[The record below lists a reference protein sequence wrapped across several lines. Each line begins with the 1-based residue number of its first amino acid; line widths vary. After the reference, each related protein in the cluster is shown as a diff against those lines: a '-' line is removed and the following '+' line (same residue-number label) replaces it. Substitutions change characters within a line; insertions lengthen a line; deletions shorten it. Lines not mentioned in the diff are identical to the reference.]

1 MSSSHQNLYYKLKE
15 MDLSHFNIDF
25 SDKIEVPSNVKKNMR
40 YLGTEFERVFTSILA
55 NKYGLST
62 KSLLITIKKQTT
74 IKNTK
79 IEIYKDFNIKKI
91 NKFNSSKFIENHEYF
106 SNIRLSINEK
116 AEIQPFVKQ
125 LLHKINFIKFKPKQY
140 ILTKIKFRKSIE
152 SSHTGTFAEIDLI
165 IDDKIIDIKTDSVLK
180 LNKDYVVQLLYYYF
194 LLNYTSNFSQD
205 SKSFLNKLKINKICL
220 YYACFDVLIE
230 FDIKKI
236 FKNSSILKELNE
248 LIHNSFVSYSFN
260 LKELIHFVVFNQY
273 ADVKYFESIQN
284 DINQNHLHLFK
295 RHIDIKLNFEYENI
309 NLNLKSERL
318 LQLIKLNL
326 LIYQFKKTHDLNLDV
341 EILIKKY
348 LMVSFRNSIKKD
360 NCKLLTEIKDKHIY
374 MGLLDYSKMI
384 NLISTIEYYD
394 TCVEDKKVQK
404 SFKEFYIRN
413 KENYSEKLIDL
424 KSSNIDDFNFFQ
436 NNWSI
441 LYNEICDQK
450 LNKIIK
456 NNEFEI
462 IANFIAKL
470 LKFEVKPNNYF
481 IVGLD
486 KILFDIRQSYMN
498 DLITKKQFAEKHKL
512 IFKLVEKI

>member
-1 MSSSHQNLYYKLKE
+1 MSLSHQNLYYKLKE
-15 MDLSHFNIDF
+15 MDLSHFKIDF
-25 SDKIEVPSNVKKNMR
+25 SDKMEVPSNVKKNMR
-40 YLGTEFERVFTSILA
+40 YVGTEFERVFTSILA

-79 IEIYKDFNIKKI
+79 IEIYKDLNKKKI
-91 NKFNSSKFIENHEYF
+91 NKFNSCKFIENHEYF
-106 SNIRLSINEK
+106 SNIRLSLNEK

-125 LLHKINFIKFKPKQY
+125 LLHKINFIKFKPKQH

-152 SSHTGTFAEIDLI
+152 NSHTGTFAEIDLI

-194 LLNYTSNFSQD
+194 LLNYTNNFSQD
-205 SKSFLNKLKINKICL
+205 SISFINKLKINKICL

-230 FDIKKI
+230 FDLKKI
-236 FKNSSILKELNE
+236 FKNSSIIKELNE
-248 LIHNSFVSYSFN
+248 LIHNSFVNYNFN
-260 LKELIHFVVFNQY
+260 LKEIIHFVVFNQN

-309 NLNLKSERL
+309 NLKSERL

-326 LIYQFKKTHDLNLDV
+326 LINQFKKTHDLNLDI

-348 LMVSFRNSIKKD
+348 LMFSFRNSIKKD
-360 NCKLLTEIKDKHIY
+360 NGKQLKEINEKHIY
-374 MGLLDYSKMI
+374 MGLLDYYKMI
-384 NLISTIEYYD
+384 NLISSIQYYD
-394 TCVEDKKVQK
+394 ICIEDKKVQK
-404 SFKEFYIRN
+404 SFKEYYIRN
-413 KENYSEKLIDL
+413 KENYSKKLIDL
-424 KSSNIDDFNFFQ
+424 KSSNIDDFNFFL

-462 IANFIAKL
+462 LSDFILEL
-470 LKFEVKPNNYF
+470 LQFESQPNNYF
-481 IVGLD
+481 IAGIKDML
-486 KILFDIRQSYMN
+486 INIRQELAKN
-498 DLITKKQFAEKHKL
+498 LITKKQYLEKQKL
-512 IFKLVEKI
+512 IFKII